1 MPFPLS
7 RSLAYIIWPAAYGFI
22 LSVKQLAYMPETF
35 YLEQTLK
42 DIVQNKGQ
50 CFLLF
55 KEDHKFVCFASYEN

>member
-42 DIVQNKGQ
+42 I
-50 CFLLF
+50 LF
-55 KEDHKFVCFASYEN
+55 KTKGSVFYYSRGS